1 MFMIKEISKL
11 DFESFWPTFL
21 YIIQAQETYAID
33 PDLNLEQAFSLWCE
47 LPLKSYVYVENDT
60 VLGTYYLK
68 QNAMGPS
75 SHICNCGYMVSNEAR
90 GKGIARQLCEH
101 SQNIALDLGF
111 DAMQFNS
118 VVSTNKIAISLW
130 EKLGFSIVGTV
141 PKAYKHGQLGFVD
154 SYVMYKWLRT

>member
-1 MFMIKEISKL
+1 MIKEISKL

-154 SYVMYKWLRT
+154 SYVMYKWLRK